1 MRRSIYYALNIVIT
15 LLIVSCSSTRYVPE
29 GSYLLDD
36 VKIQTNNKAIKSS
49 DLSLYVRQTP
59 NSKWFSL
66 LKTQL
71 YIYNW
76 SGKDSTKWVNRIL
89 RRIGDPPVIYSASE
103 TERTKQ
109 ELTKAMQNLGYM
121 SASVNVKSN
130 TDKRKIKV
138 VYDINT
144 GDPYKIKSL
153 KYDIQDSLISNY
165 LKNDSTSSYLYEGM
179 TFNVNTLDSE
189 RQRIVN
195 YLLQNG
201 DYKFNKEYIT

>member
-201 DYKFNKEYIT
+201 YYKFNKEYIT